1 MFPIFPDR
9 LFEFKDRRKEA
20 RNVAPFCR
28 IDLHWSQN
36 MNSPDHDGL
45 FRAVLDARRVLSED
59 QMGSLDPVET
69 LRRLRAVLDG
79 DELVHA
85 LDRLNRQQVSRLER

>member
-1 MFPIFPDR
+1 MFPAFPDR
-9 LFEFKDRRKEA
+9 LFKFEAHREAA
-20 RNVAPFCR
+20 RNVAAFCR
-28 IDLHWSQN
+28 IGLRWSQN
-36 MNSPDHDGL
+36 MNSPDHDAL
-45 FRAVLDARRVLSED
+45 FRAVVDARRVLSED